1 MFSFRSTLRSV
12 GFFRRRAWFRPG
24 CGSAP
29 VRRFAVLALA
39 VLLVAGAR
47 PAVSRADES
56 PFALAIAA
64 AQPKMV
70 KIFGAG
76 GPTGLEPY
84 QSGFLISAEGH
95 VLTVWSYVLD
105 SDYIAA
111 TLNDGR
117 KFEAKLV
124 GADPRLEI
132 AVLKIEA
139 QSLDH
144 FELAQSAA
152 ASTGARVLAFSNLFG
167 VATGDEPDSVQHGV
181 IAAKTR
187 LDARRGAY
195 ATPYRGPIYVLD
207 AMTNNPGA
215 PGGALTNLRGDLL
228 GLLGKELR
236 NSQNNIWLNYALPID
251 QLTKSVDE
259 IVAGKPRAAAEKK
272 PSPTSGGIDLS
283 RLGAILVPDVLER
296 TPPFIDEVRPD
307 SPAARAGLHA
317 DDLVVFVGDRLA
329 QSLKALAEELAQLQ
343 PEAEI
348 RLVVLRG
355 QELIDISLPADPG
368 AVRPAPSVDREAEEQ
383 AD

>member
-1 MFSFRSTLRSV
+1 
-12 GFFRRRAWFRPG
+12 
-24 CGSAP
+24 
-29 VRRFAVLALA
+29 
-39 VLLVAGAR
+39 
-47 PAVSRADES
+47 
-56 PFALAIAA
+56 
-64 AQPKMV
+64 
-70 KIFGAG
+70 
-76 GPTGLEPY
+76 
-84 QSGFLISAEGH
+84 
-95 VLTVWSYVLD
+95 
-105 SDYIAA
+105 
-111 TLNDGR
+111 
-117 KFEAKLV
+117 
-124 GADPRLEI
+124 
-132 AVLKIEA
+132 
-139 QSLDH
+139 
-144 FELAQSAA
+144 
-152 ASTGARVLAFSNLFG
+152 
-167 VATGDEPDSVQHGV
+167 V

-259 IVAGKPRAAAEKK
+259 IVAGKPRTVAEKK
-272 PSPTSGGIDLS
+272 LSPTSGGIDLS

-296 TPPFIDEVRPD
+296 TPPFVDEVRPD

-368 AVRPAPSVDREAEEQ
+368 AVRPAPSVDRETEEQ